1 MSFQTTSFDP
11 VSALVHAGSYTDHA
25 PNAAPSVSPSAEAQ
39 LRADI
44 QAARVDLYCD
54 HNDRV
59 VADIRLAR
67 KHLSASN
74 HTRRF
79 DVLTALNRA
88 AWLTRHDDY
97 QQAKAALEEAMRLL
111 PPDDAQ

>member
-1 MSFQTTSFDP
+1 MSFQPTSFDP

-25 PNAAPSVSPSAEAQ
+25 PTAAPSAPDTTEAQ

-59 VADIRLAR
+59 VADIRMAR
-67 KHLSASN
+67 KHLAASN
-74 HTRRF
+74 HARRH

-97 QQAKAALEEAMRLL
+97 PQAKAALEEAMRLL
-111 PPDDAQ
+111 PPDGAH

>member
-1 MSFQTTSFDP
+1 MSFQATSFDP

-25 PNAAPSVSPSAEAQ
+25 TTAAPSVSSTAQAQ

-67 KHLSASN
+67 KHLAASN
-74 HTRRF
+74 HARRHE
-79 DVLTALNRA
+79 VLTALNRA

-111 PPDDAQ
+111 PPNDAR